1 MTRAFFPLFLG
12 LALGLGGCKLIDQT
26 TFGAKPRPPSP
37 DTMQEALLPESHVP
51 LVTIRFDGTD
61 FPYDAQL
68 AQAVD
73 LAETRLTDP
82 IYHIVTVVPATGNAA
97 SEAKE
102 IEKRHYDLI
111 RLRDALLADGVSE
124 ERIRVSARPEKGVTA
139 PEIRIYVARN
149 PAAEKKNA
157 AAGGESGK
165 TSSGGQA
172 SSAP

>member
-1 MTRAFFPLFLG
+1 MMKKPALSLFA
-12 LALGLGGCKLIDQT
+12 ALVLTLGGCKLIDQT

-37 DTMQEALLPESHVP
+37 DTMEEALLPESHVP
-51 LVTIRFDGTD
+51 LITIRFDGTD

-73 LAETRLTDP
+73 LAETRLVDP
-82 IYHIVTVVPATGNAA
+82 IYHVVTVVPATGNAA
-97 SEAKE
+97 TEARE

-149 PAAEKKNA
+149 PAAEKKA
-157 AAGGESGK
+157 AQGKGNGISGP
-165 TSSGGQA
+165 
-172 SSAP
+172 APLTPSP